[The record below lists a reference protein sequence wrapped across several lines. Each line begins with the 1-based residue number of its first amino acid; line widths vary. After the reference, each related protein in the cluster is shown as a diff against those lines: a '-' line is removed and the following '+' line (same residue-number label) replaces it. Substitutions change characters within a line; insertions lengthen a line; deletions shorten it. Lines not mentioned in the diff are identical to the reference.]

1 MGRTG
6 EQDYWAKGLMGGGGP
21 HKTYRYTG
29 HPSARIRGDWLG
41 PTHHPPT
48 FPPGALS
55 P

>member
-6 EQDYWAKGLMGGGGP
+6 EQDYQAKELMGRGGACI
-21 HKTYRYTG
+21 TYPYMG
-29 HPSARIRGDWLG
+29 HPSGGVRGDWLG

-48 FPPGALS
+48 FHPG